1 MLNSVETCACLV
13 CLCISHWLCL
23 VLDVFIDSDC
33 LVRQCCGPSRPF
45 AMQILD
51 NNQRE
56 VIHLERPLR
65 CSSWCCFC
73 CLQTMEVQS
82 PPGTVIGYVEQ
93 VRREK
98 VERGCVRIDN
108 GFYYSLSL
116 SLGLYFYLSLVL
128 IEEC

>member
-1 MLNSVETCACLV
+1 
-13 CLCISHWLCL
+13 
-23 VLDVFIDSDC
+23 
-33 LVRQCCGPSRPF
+33 
-45 AMQILD
+45 
-51 NNQRE
+51 
-56 VIHLERPLR
+56 
-65 CSSWCCFC
+65 
-73 CLQTMEVQS
+73 MEVQS

-128 IEEC
+128 TEEC